1 MIEIKKANEEFKKYN
16 DIQNDAYVCFDK
28 DSVLGLVEYK
38 LQDSQLEIVNI
49 NCKENF
55 LADGLVRQT
64 MNYALD
70 QGATTCIYGK
80 DVQDKLYELRIIT
93 NNSQENIDIL
103 EFFLNLNCM

>member
-1 MIEIKKANEEFKKYN
+1 MLEIIKASEEFKKFN
-16 DIQNDAYVCFDK
+16 EIENDAYVCFDK

-38 LQDSQLEIVNI
+38 IDGEVLEIIKI

-70 QGATTCIYGK
+70 NGATTCTYNK
-80 DVQDKLYELRIIT
+80 DTQDRLYELRIIT